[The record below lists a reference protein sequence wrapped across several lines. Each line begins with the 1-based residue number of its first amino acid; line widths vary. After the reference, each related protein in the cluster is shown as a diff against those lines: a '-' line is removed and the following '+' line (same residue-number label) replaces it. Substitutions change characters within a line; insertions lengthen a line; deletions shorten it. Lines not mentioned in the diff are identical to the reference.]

1 MHECG
6 KSCINSIEIGR
17 AALRIALTSSRVEE
31 TKVKE
36 RLAEHGIRSTAVDFG
51 GEFIPSIVKIV
62 ERAVVAAQRQGLVT
76 ESHVGAGA
84 VAGAAHEA
92 LEQVKVKAFGFS
104 WQPAHILP
112 ALRPTSRLQI
122 VHRICLMHSYLAC
135 TGFSIPGLCSLSAS
149 PQFCYDTVQESLP
162 VIHRLRLSTSP

>member
-92 LEQVKVKAFGFS
+92 LEQVKVKPLAS
-104 WQPAHILP
+104 MSVAKSVLP
-112 ALRPTSRLQI
+112 A
-122 VHRICLMHSYLAC
+122 
-135 TGFSIPGLCSLSAS
+135 
-149 PQFCYDTVQESLP
+149 QES
-162 VIHRLRLSTSP
+162 ILRCYLYGRRCTEPQ